1 MRAWCESS
9 SVSVPA
15 NIGRALLTMF
25 SCQSLHCSIITLLS
39 HFITIDVRTAC
50 INNEEYAY
58 SWGIKLLSFMLSRWM
73 SREWLMDRC
82 SVWSAVTRV
91 RPKHVTMSRHI
102 TPHHHNARLR
112 SNDININ
119 MTATEMSCSLTQMT
133 SQCWRLCDDS
143 WSLWPVLTR
152 SGWLPI
158 YHLSAEA
165 SNDGPSWRYL
175 LIRHL
180 YQFHLMIFSVA
191 WHCILQTQWE

>member
-1 MRAWCESS
+1 MGNKAFIFHVA
-9 SVSVPA
+9 SVICLLRSVMIVALVLHWPFLTFLYIHHFLPRLIKHL
-15 NIGRALLTMF
+15 NICNCRP
-25 SCQSLHCSIITLLS
+25 
-39 HFITIDVRTAC
+39 
-50 INNEEYAY
+50 
-58 SWGIKLLSFMLSRWM
+58 SR

-91 RPKHVTMSRHI
+91 RPKHVKMSRHI

>member
-1 MRAWCESS
+1 
-9 SVSVPA
+9 
-15 NIGRALLTMF
+15 
-25 SCQSLHCSIITLLS
+25 
-39 HFITIDVRTAC
+39 
-50 INNEEYAY
+50 
-58 SWGIKLLSFMLSRWM
+58 
-73 SREWLMDRC
+73 MDRC

-175 LIRHL
+175 LTNKEYLSISS
-180 YQFHLMIFSVA
+180 YDIFCCMALHITDSMRVIYMFRRA
-191 WHCILQTQWE
+191 TYHVGRIFDHECTMRDLLTRKNSDFLLGAIARYR